1 MECASQWYQ
10 GKASVASRVPWCQ
23 GAISTS
29 GGHGC
34 CSGHVLHGVGSPAQS
49 HQQNK
54 HNFPWANV
62 TKSGAMRFGLYQKV
76 SRAPETHFNCFTKA
90 LFQTPLNRFFIK
102 LCTLKKTF
110 FSQTSLTNL
119 QQSTDSGS
127 LPSETQFSLVRKL
140 HGVWQTDV
148 SMLNLFQG
156 TKWNVNFQYPLVVWN
171 TLWLFSTKMLSRM
184 IGMIRWVWIDCWNL
198 SFFFKMSSL
207 DATGSATEPQRM
219 GIRSW
224 VMGLLLPWSGWPSH
238 VKNMSSKLLKW
249 LPPVLSDTE
258 NWLELGRLRWDVDI
272 MSLKQNCQVYW
283 IPIWYVSE
291 EMFEWDPYDKKNTI
305 TWKLMGDLIQTKF
318 QQVLKL
324 VCIPGTKRKSQ
335 LRCDV
340 TPRISWATHFHHHHV
355 LPKYTGPCTLTVD

>member
-1 MECASQWYQ
+1 MSGSNFNIRWAWLLQRSCASWNR
-10 GKASVASRVPWCQ
+10 KP
-23 GAISTS
+23 
-29 GGHGC
+29 
-34 CSGHVLHGVGSPAQS
+34 CSEPPAEQTQLSLSKCDQVGSYEV
-49 HQQNK
+49 
-54 HNFPWANV
+54 W
-62 TKSGAMRFGLYQKV
+62 
-76 SRAPETHFNCFTKA
+76 
-90 LFQTPLNRFFIK
+90 
-102 LCTLKKTF
+102 
-110 FSQTSLTNL
+110 SLSESL
-119 QQSTDSGS
+119 QSTWNTLQLFHKGPVPGTFKQIFHQAVYTKENIFFTNISNKPPTEHWLGQSPQWNTVLTRPGAARCLAD
-127 LPSETQFSLVRKL
+127 RR
-140 HGVWQTDV
+140 D
-148 SMLNLFQG
+148 FQG

-335 LRCDV
+335 LRCDI